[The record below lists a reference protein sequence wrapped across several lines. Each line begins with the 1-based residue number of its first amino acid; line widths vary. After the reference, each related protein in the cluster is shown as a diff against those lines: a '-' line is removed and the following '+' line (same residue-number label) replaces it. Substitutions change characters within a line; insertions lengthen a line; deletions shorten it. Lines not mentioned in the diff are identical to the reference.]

1 MQQTLSSLRINYK
14 TVAVAA
20 VSFYGYSFFWYAL
33 AA

>member
-1 MQQTLSSLRINYK
+1 MQQTLSSLRTNVK
-14 TVAVAA
+14 TGTVAP